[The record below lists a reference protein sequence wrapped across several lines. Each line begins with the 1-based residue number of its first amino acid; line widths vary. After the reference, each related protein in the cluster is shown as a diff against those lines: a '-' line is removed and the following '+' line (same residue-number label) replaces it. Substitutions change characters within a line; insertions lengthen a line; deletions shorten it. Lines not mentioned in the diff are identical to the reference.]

1 MGRDVMD
8 GAMKCSFS
16 FSFSFSTGKSPAA
29 FRMLRTNKPRDIRL
43 KRRRS

>member
-1 MGRDVMD
+1 MGWDVMD

-29 FRMLRTNKPRDIRL
+29 FRMLGTNKPRDIRL
-43 KRRRS
+43 KGRRS